1 MKFRRMKALNAGV
14 AAWSLALCL
23 AASTSPVR
31 AEMGTA
37 VVPTQIIYPGELIS
51 AGRVEEV
58 DVTNPNLNG
67 GYAQKLAEV
76 TGMVSKRTLLPG
88 RTITLAA
95 LREPYAVTRG
105 TPIRLTF
112 TMGSMTIS
120 AGGTPLED
128 AAIGD
133 VIRVRNTD
141 SGMIINGTVMADGTI
156 QVMAK

>member
-1 MKFRRMKALNAGV
+1 MKFRRKNALHAAV
-14 AAWSLALCL
+14 AAWSLAFGLSL
-23 AASTSPVR
+23 SPAS

-37 VVPTQIIYPGELIS
+37 VVPLQIIYPGEVIS
-51 AGRVEEV
+51 VGRVEEV
-58 DVTNPNLNG
+58 EVTNPNLSG
-67 GYAQKLAEV
+67 GYAQKASEV
-76 TGMVSKRTLLPG
+76 AGMVSKRTLLPG

-105 TPIRLTF
+105 TPIRLMF
-112 TMGSMTIS
+112 TMGNMTIS
-120 AGGTPLED
+120 AGGTPLAD

-141 SGMIINGTVMADGTI
+141 SGMIVNGTVMADGTI

>member
-1 MKFRRMKALNAGV
+1 MKFRRKNALH
-14 AAWSLALCL
+14 AAAAVWSLAFGLSL
-23 AASTSPVR
+23 SVSPAS

-37 VVPTQIIYPGELIS
+37 VVPLQIIYPGEVIS

-58 DVTNPNLNG
+58 DVTNPNLSG
-67 GYAQKLAEV
+67 GYAQKVSEV
-76 TGMVSKRTLLPG
+76 AGMVSKRTLLPG
-88 RTITLAA
+88 RTITLAG

-105 TPIRLTF
+105 TPIRIVF
-112 TMGSMTIS
+112 AMGTMTIS

-128 AAIGD
+128 AAVGD

-141 SGMIINGTVMADGTI
+141 SGMIVNGTVMADGTI

>member
-1 MKFRRMKALNAGV
+1 MKFRRKNALHAAV
-14 AAWSLALCL
+14 AAWSLAFGL
-23 AASTSPVR
+23 SFSNYPVS

-37 VVPTQIIYPGELIS
+37 VVPLQIIYPGEVIS

-58 DVTNPNLNG
+58 DVTNPNLSG
-67 GYAQKLAEV
+67 GYAQKVSEV
-76 TGMVSKRTLLPG
+76 TGMISKRTLLPG
-88 RTITLAA
+88 RTITLAG

-112 TMGSMTIS
+112 TMGTMTIS

-128 AAIGD
+128 AAVGD

-141 SGMIINGTVMADGTI
+141 SGMIVNGTVMADGTI

>member
-1 MKFRRMKALNAGV
+1 MKFRRKNALHAAV
-14 AAWSLALCL
+14 AAWSLAFGLSSSP
-23 AASTSPVR
+23 AS

-37 VVPTQIIYPGELIS
+37 VVPLQIIYPGEVIS

-58 DVTNPNLNG
+58 DVTNPNLSG
-67 GYAQKLAEV
+67 GYAQKTSEV

-88 RTITLAA
+88 RTITLSA

-112 TMGSMTIS
+112 SMGTMTIS

-128 AAIGD
+128 AAVGD

-141 SGMIINGTVMADGTI
+141 SGTIVNGTVMADGTI

>member
-1 MKFRRMKALNAGV
+1 MKFGRKSVMKTGAAALWLGL
-14 AAWSLALCL
+14 SLAMSGVP
-23 AASTSPVR
+23 AA

-37 VVPTQIIYPGELIS
+37 VVPLQIIYPGEMIS

-58 DVTNPNLNG
+58 DVTNPNLAG
-67 GYAQKLAEV
+67 GYARRVSEV

-88 RTITLAA
+88 RTITLAS

-105 TPIRLTF
+105 TPVRLTF
-112 TMGSMTIS
+112 TMGTMTIS

-128 AAIGD
+128 ALVGD

-141 SGMIINGTVMADGTI
+141 SGMIVNGTVMADGTI

>member
-1 MKFRRMKALNAGV
+1 MKFRRKNAMKAGM
-14 AAWSLALCL
+14 AALWLGLAL
-23 AASTSPVR
+23 AASGHSAS

-37 VVPTQIIYPGELIS
+37 VVPTQIIYPGEVIS

-67 GYAQKLAEV
+67 GYAQKVGEV

-112 TMGSMTIS
+112 TMGTMTIS
-120 AGGTPLED
+120 AGGTPLAD
-128 AAIGD
+128 AAVGD

-141 SGMIINGTVMADGTI
+141 SGMIVNGTVMADGTI